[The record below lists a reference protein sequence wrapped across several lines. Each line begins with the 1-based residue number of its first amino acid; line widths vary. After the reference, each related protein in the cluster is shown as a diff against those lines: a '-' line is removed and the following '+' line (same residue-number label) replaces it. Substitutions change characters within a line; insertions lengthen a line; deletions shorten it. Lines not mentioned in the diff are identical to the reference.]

1 MSDSENQPAAAPEQ
15 LDDAPT
21 PAEPAA
27 AAAAAAAVGVNGDG
41 DVDGEDADVPQLE
54 AGDGEEFAHDGAVDA
69 RDDDDNTTH
78 TPTRQKQQQ
87 HLAPPEEGSELGSV
101 DADLVDLTPRRTGSP
116 ADSLVS
122 AQGISPSIQV
132 CKRSIIISPP
142 KSRIC

>member
-21 PAEPAA
+21 PAEP
-27 AAAAAAAVGVNGDG
+27 AAAAAAVGVNGDG

-54 AGDGEEFAHDGAVDA
+54 AGDGEKFARNGAVDA
-69 RDDDDNTTH
+69 RYDDNTTH

-122 AQGISPSIQV
+122 AQCISPSIQV
-132 CKRSIIISPP
+132 CKRSMIISPP